1 MGEKLVSLY
10 TKRHGLTSIHSIEIV
25 RIFVI
30 DLIETF
36 SIIGTSVDRETSLL
50 KVQKEI
56 ETVTSLGYKAM
67 ASHFPTDRKVI
78 GFFCPYVPEELL
90 HAAGFLPLRLMGTPL
105 KMSHVQAHLPSNCC
119 HLVKSSLESLLQG
132 ELDFLQGVIFSQTCD
147 SMQGLSD
154 IWAHQR
160 RLAIHFN
167 LMLPS
172 NLSSEHSRPYMRAEI
187 ERFKEFL
194 ESHSG
199 KITPQTL
206 RASIQLFNRLREKI
220 GEIYARRRK
229 GLIQLPGRFFAQSI
243 RAGYLFD
250 RERYLALLD
259 ELLGVLPEKTEEG
272 EDLIPVYLSGNMVH
286 SESYLSLIEEA
297 GAMVVQ
303 DDLCSGAR
311 TLRLRVPE
319 HPDPIEALT
328 QRYFT
333 SFFCPTKHQGSR
345 SHEEVLL
352 QEVRESGARGVIF
365 LLYKY
370 CEAHYFDYPDL
381 KASLESKGIPCL
393 LLDVE
398 DPSHSLGQL
407 KIRLQAFVEMLS
419 PM

>member
-1 MGEKLVSLY
+1 
-10 TKRHGLTSIHSIEIV
+10 
-25 RIFVI
+25 
-30 DLIETF
+30 
-36 SIIGTSVDRETSLL
+36 VDKETSLI
-50 KVQKEI
+50 KAQKEI
-56 ETVTSLGYKAM
+56 ETITSLEYREM
-67 ASHFPTDRKVI
+67 ASHIPKDRKAI

-90 HAAGFLPLRLMGTPL
+90 HAAGFLPLRLMGTSI

-160 RLAIHFN
+160 RFPIHFN
-167 LMLPS
+167 LMIPT
-172 NLSSEHSRPYMRAEI
+172 NLDSEHSRGYLKTEV

-194 ESHSG
+194 ESHSSRMTSQRI
-199 KITPQTL
+199 K
-206 RASIQLFNRLREKI
+206 ASIQLFNRIREKL
-220 GEIYARRRK
+220 GEIYTRRRK
-229 GLIQLPGRFFAQSI
+229 GLTPWPGRFFAQII
-243 RAGYLFD
+243 RAGYLLD
-250 RERYLALLD
+250 RERYL
-259 ELLGVLPEKTEEG
+259 ELLNELLNALPEKTEEG
-272 EDLIPVYLSGNMVH
+272 ENLIPVYLAGNMAH
-286 SESYLSLIEEA
+286 SESYFSLIEEA

-311 TLRLRVPE
+311 TLRLMVPE
-319 HPDPIEALT
+319 DIDPIEALT

-333 SFFCPTKHQGSR
+333 SFFCPTKHKGYR
-345 SHEEVLL
+345 AHEETLL
-352 QEVRESGARGVIF
+352 EDVQKSGARGVIF

-381 KASLESKGIPCL
+381 KAALESKGIPCL

-419 PM
+419 PL